1 MLDPRLLRADPQA
14 VAANLARR
22 GVEFDAARYA
32 RLEQSRRES
41 QTALEERR
49 AERNRLSRRIGA
61 AKAAGRDGDAERD
74 LERANRL
81 GAELAAGERRLGEV
95 QAELSG
101 WLDTLPNLLD
111 AEVPDGADEAANRE
125 LRRWGA
131 PPEFDFAPR
140 DHAAL
145 GEGWGLYDGERAAA
159 LAGARFAVL
168 RGDLARLH
176 RALGQFMLELH
187 VREHGY
193 QECYVPYLANAASL
207 RGTGQLPKFR
217 EDLFAVEDGKYFLIP
232 TAEVPLT
239 GLAGGAILEPG
250 ELPRRWVAH
259 TPCFRAEAGAH
270 GADTRGLIRQHQF
283 DKVELV
289 QAVAPEDSDA
299 ALAELTG
306 HAEAVLRRLGLPHR
320 TVELCAG
327 DTGFAAARTC
337 DLEAWLPSQGRYR
350 ELSSCSNFRDFQA
363 RRLQARYRPGAGQA
377 PRLLHTLNGSG
388 LAVGRTLVAVLE
400 NFQRADGTV
409 DVPACLA
416 PWMDGRMRL
425 GAAA

>member
-22 GVEFDAARYA
+22 GVAFDAARYA
-32 RLEQSRRES
+32 RLEQARRER
-41 QTALEERR
+41 QTASEERR
-49 AERNRLSRRIGA
+49 AERNRLSRQIGA
-61 AKAAGRDGDAERD
+61 AKAAGRDGDARRH
-74 LERANRL
+74 LEQAGRL
-81 GAELAAGERRLGEV
+81 DAGLTEDGKRLAAV
-95 QAELSG
+95 QAELAEL
-101 WLDTLPNLLD
+101 LDALPNLLD
-111 AEVPDGADEAANRE
+111 PDVPDGADERANRE
-125 LRRWGA
+125 LRRWGE
-131 PPEFDFAPR
+131 PPAFDFAPR

-145 GEGWGLYDGERAAA
+145 GEGWGLYDGARAAA

-168 RGDLARLH
+168 QGDLARLH

-187 VREHGY
+187 AREHGY
-193 QECYVPYLANAASL
+193 LECYVPYLANAASL

-217 EDLFAVEDGKYFLIP
+217 DELFAVEDGKYFLIP

-239 GLAGGAILEPG
+239 GLAGDAILEPA

-259 TPCFRAEAGAH
+259 TPCFRAEAGSY
-270 GADTRGLIRQHQF
+270 GAEVRGLIRQHQF

-299 ALAELTG
+299 ALEELTG
-306 HAEAVLRRLGLPHR
+306 HAEAVLRRLGLPYR
-320 TVELCAG
+320 AVLLCAG
-327 DTGFAAARTC
+327 DTGFAAARTV
-337 DLEAWLPSQGRYR
+337 DLEVWLPSQNRYR
-350 ELSSCSNFRDFQA
+350 EISSCSNFRDFQA
-363 RRLQARYRPGAGQA
+363 RRLRARYRPAAGQA

-400 NFQRADGTV
+400 NFQRADGAV
-409 DVPACLA
+409 DVPECLA

>member
-22 GVEFDAARYA
+22 GVAFDAARYA
-32 RLEQSRRES
+32 RLEQARRER
-41 QTALEERR
+41 QTASEERR
-49 AERNRLSRRIGA
+49 AERNRLSRQIGA
-61 AKAAGRDGDAERD
+61 AKAAGRDGDARRH
-74 LERANRL
+74 LEQAGRL
-81 GAELAAGERRLGEV
+81 DAGLTEDGKRLAAV
-95 QAELSG
+95 QAELAEL
-101 WLDTLPNLLD
+101 LDALPNLLD
-111 AEVPDGADEAANRE
+111 AEVPDGADDRANRE
-125 LRRWGA
+125 LRRWGE
-131 PPEFDFAPR
+131 PPAFDFAPR

-145 GEGWGLYDGERAAA
+145 GEDWGLYDGARAAA

-168 RGDLARLH
+168 QGDLARLH

-187 VREHGY
+187 AREHGY
-193 QECYVPYLANAASL
+193 LECYVPYLANAASL

-217 EDLFAVEDGKYFLIP
+217 DELFAVEDGKYFLIP

-239 GLAGGAILEPG
+239 GLAGGAILEPA

-259 TPCFRAEAGAH
+259 TPCFRAEAGSY
-270 GADTRGLIRQHQF
+270 GAEVRGLIRQHQF

-299 ALAELTG
+299 ALEELTG
-306 HAEAVLRRLGLPHR
+306 HAEAVLRRLGLPYR
-320 TVELCAG
+320 VVLLCAG
-327 DTGFAAARTC
+327 DTGFAAARTV
-337 DLEAWLPSQGRYR
+337 DLEVWLPSQNRYR
-350 ELSSCSNFRDFQA
+350 EISSCSNFRDFQA
-363 RRLQARYRPGAGQA
+363 RRLRARYRPAAGQA

-400 NFQRADGTV
+400 NFQRADGAV
-409 DVPACLA
+409 DVPECLA

>member
-22 GVEFDAARYA
+22 GVEFDVARYV
-32 RLEQSRRES
+32 RLEQLRKER
-41 QTALEERR
+41 QTASEECR
-49 AERNRLSRRIGA
+49 AERNKLSRLIGT
-61 AKAAGRDGDAERD
+61 AKAAGRDDDARKHLEQAGRFDAD
-74 LERANRL
+74 LEE
-81 GAELAAGERRLGEV
+81 GEKKLAAIK
-95 QAELSG
+95 AELSE
-101 WLDTLPNLLD
+101 LLLAQPNLLD
-111 AEVPDGADEAANRE
+111 PDVPDGADESANRE

-131 PPEFDFAPR
+131 PPAFDFAPR

-145 GEGWGLYDGERAAA
+145 GEGWGLYDSDRAAA

-168 RGDLARLH
+168 QGDLARLH

-187 VREHGY
+187 AREHGY
-193 QECYVPYLANAASL
+193 LECYVPYLANAASL
-207 RGTGQLPKFR
+207 QGTGQLPKFR
-217 EDLFAVEDGKYFLIP
+217 ADLFALEGGQHFLIP

-239 GLAGGAILEPG
+239 GLAGASILDAAA
-250 ELPRRWVAH
+250 LPRRWVAH
-259 TPCFRAEAGAH
+259 TPCFRAEAGSY

-299 ALAELTG
+299 ALEELTG
-306 HAEAVLRRLGLPHR
+306 HAEAVLRRLGLPYR
-320 TVELCAG
+320 AVLLCAG

-337 DLEAWLPSQGRYR
+337 DLEVWLPSQGRYR
-350 ELSSCSNFRDFQA
+350 EISSCSNFRDFQA
-363 RRLQARYRPGAGQA
+363 RRLQARYRPAAGQA

-400 NFQRADGTV
+400 NFQRADGAV
-409 DVPACLA
+409 DVPECLA